1 MMNRRTLLAS
11 AALGTLAAPALVG
24 LTSRPADAQARSR
37 LPAVER
43 YRIGA
48 LSVTAMSDGFLPID
62 AGALQ
67 GVTPETFAER
77 LAAARIDGTAH
88 PTGVNVYLIETP
100 TRRILV
106 DAGTGTVMGPGL
118 GQLKDQLDF
127 LGVTTESI
135 NTLIATHLHP
145 DHIGGA
151 FVNGAT
157 PFSAATLVVSE
168 ADRTFWTSDEIKA
181 QAPEAFQPFFDL
193 AAGTVATF
201 GERIEEISGET
212 DLGEGLTAV
221 PLPGHTPGHM
231 GVRVESE
238 GAQLLLWGDIIHVGP
253 VQFAD
258 PGITIAFDIDPDA
271 ARATR
276 TRMFDMVSTDGLMV
290 AGAHIGFPGI
300 GYVEA
305 AGSGY
310 RFVPAPYPYLP
321 PV

>member
-1 MMNRRTLLAS
+1 MMNRRTLLTGAV
-11 AALGTLAAPALVG
+11 LGPLAAPALVG
-24 LTSRPADAQARSR
+24 LTVRPAEAQTRSS

-48 LSVTAMSDGFLPID
+48 LSVTAMSDGFLPIE
-62 AGALQ
+62 AETMQ
-67 GVTPETFAER
+67 GTTPEVFAER

-106 DAGTGTVMGPGL
+106 DAGAGSVMGPSL
-118 GQLKDQLDF
+118 GRLKDQLDI
-127 LGVTTESI
+127 LGVTPESI
-135 NTLIATHLHP
+135 DTLIATHLHP

-168 ADRTFWTSDEIKA
+168 VDRAFWTSAEMKA
-181 QAPEAFQPFFDL
+181 QAPEPFQPFFDL
-193 AAGTVATF
+193 AAGTVAAF
-201 GERIEEISGET
+201 GERIKGISGEA

-231 GVRVESE
+231 GIRMESE

-258 PGITIAFDIDPDA
+258 PGVTIAFDTDPDA

-276 TRMFDMVSTDGLMV
+276 TRVFDMVSTDGLMV
-290 AGAHIGFPGI
+290 AGTHIGFPGI

-310 RFVPAPYPYLP
+310 RFVPAPYPYLSP
-321 PV
+321 L